1 MIIPMEKQ
9 VRSEA
14 WLDVVHM
21 LDNCV
26 GTKNNLG
33 HLLRDCWPSDIE
45 LIENA
50 LVLPFR
56 NHSYR
61 ERLQDEI
68 SNPVIHNL
76 IKAVA
81 RFAYGEHLETLYLT
95 EAENSL
101 STKIIV

>member
-1 MIIPMEKQ
+1 MTTMDKQ
-9 VRSEA
+9 VRSQT

-21 LDNCV
+21 LDNCD
-26 GTKNNLG
+26 GREHNLG

-56 NHSYR
+56 NHAYL
-61 ERLQDEI
+61 EQLQDEI
-68 SNPVIHNL
+68 ANPVIHNL

-81 RFAYGEHLETLYLT
+81 RFAYGEHLETLYLLEPGNT
-95 EAENSL
+95 L
-101 STKIIV
+101 SRKVIG